1 MLNLITIVFNE
12 ELPVLKMQ
20 AQSISLYLDPHLVS
34 NIVVVVNDHQSVIS
48 RIDKSWWGP
57 FSNRV
62 IVIPRNMFSHNFT
75 STGWHSQQ
83 LLKLLAASICYNPW
97 SLILDAKTLFVRAL
111 TNQDLFDQNQQPMVG
126 HCLSIP
132 TVFSVA
138 HDQVKTLFEITLDT
152 QISPGGV
159 PFFLHNAT
167 VRSMISKIEKLTGET
182 FDQWF
187 QSRPDLTEF
196 LLYSGFVLNEYGNYS
211 YLYNI
216 NRCCMRAVNL
226 GHNELDLTEKKFLA
240 MYQPET
246 STVSIHRHAWTNLSA
261 EHQQQYK
268 HYLATKGITCEL

>member
-1 MLNLITIVFNE
+1 MLNLITVVFKE
-12 ELPVLKMQ
+12 EFSVLKMQ
-20 AQSISLYLDPHLVS
+20 AQSIDKFIHPELVS
-34 NIVVVVNDHQSVIS
+34 RIVVVINDDSS
-48 RIDKSWWGP
+48 SADIDSAWWGQY
-57 FSNRV
+57 SNRV
-62 IVIPRNMFSHNFT
+62 VVLSRNTFSHSFT
-75 STGWHSQQ
+75 SNGWHSQQ
-83 LLKLLAASICYNPW
+83 LLKLFSASICYNPW
-97 SLILDAKTLFVRAL
+97 SLVLDAKTLFVRAL
-111 TNQDLFDQNQQPMVG
+111 TNQDLFDQNQLPMVG
-126 HCLSIP
+126 HCLPIP
-132 TVFSVA
+132 TVFRVA
-138 HDQVKTLFEITLDT
+138 RDTVEALFGVTLDT

-187 QSRPDLTEF
+187 QSCPDLTEF
-196 LLYSGFVLNEYGNYS
+196 LLYSGFVLSEYGNYN

-240 MYQPET
+240 MYQPEI

-268 HYLATKGITCEL
+268 HYLTTKGITCKL